1 MYIFAKYRERR
12 SMFVE
17 TEKNGDLLTKYT
29 NGCNDYGRS
38 NNTSARML
46 DCGCSCKRYIR
57 IMNLLTRLSKLC
69 FACTYINIIFFF
81 FLRTSRILR
90 RVYVVTF
97 RITSIFFLFFF
108 FLQRCIHPL
117 QRIRTSRDLQRARS
131 VYQRGGIAV
140 TRHVM
145 HRCLDTINC
154 PKDRRP

>member
-57 IMNLLTRLSKLC
+57 DEFINTAFKIM
-69 FACTYINIIFFF
+69 F
-81 FLRTSRILR
+81 
-90 RVYVVTF
+90 RVYVHKYHFLFFFTNKQDSKKGLRRYF
-97 RITSIFFLFFF
+97 PNNFYFFSFFLFFAAV
-108 FLQRCIHPL
+108 HPPPA
-117 QRIRTSRDLQRARS
+117 TYPDVARF
-131 VYQRGGIAV
+131 IACAL
-140 TRHVM
+140 RLSAW
-145 HRCLDTINC
+145 RY
-154 PKDRRP
+154 RRNAARNASMPRYH